1 MTKLFASQARSVFAL
16 SNVCKSRP
24 GADHFRL
31 HIANLVVQEGETL
44 ALVGESGCG
53 KSTALDLLA
62 CSLRPDEPDS
72 SSRFLFSPTEDTSI
86 DLFHTWEHGGSNA
99 MARERMRYMGYVL
112 QTGGLLP
119 FLTCADNITLT
130 SKVLNTVHKNI
141 KNIERLVEQLG
152 IAPLLSKYPAQLSVG
167 QRQRVAIARAL
178 AHNPSVVLA
187 DEPTAALDPANSR
200 LVMNLLLSLAV
211 QQGVTV
217 IMVSH
222 EQALAREIGFS
233 LARLSVEAGEDGV
246 VSTLSYGTPSSE
258 SFYGR

>member
-1 MTKLFASQARSVFAL
+1 MTQLFAPQARSVFAL
-16 SNVCKSRP
+16 LNVCKSRP

-31 HIANLVVQEGETL
+31 YITNFFVQAGETL

-62 CSLRPDEPDS
+62 CSLRPDAPGRA
-72 SSRFLFSPTEDTSI
+72 SRFFFSPAEETRLDI
-86 DLFHTWEHGGSNA
+86 YHAWMLGGTNA
-99 MARERMRYMGYVL
+99 LAKERMRYMGYVL

-119 FLTCADNITLT
+119 FLTCAENITLT
-130 SKVLNTVHKNI
+130 CKVLNTVHKNI
-141 KNIERLVEQLG
+141 KNIRRLVEQLG

-178 AHNPSVVLA
+178 AHNPTVVLA

-200 LVMNLLLSLAV
+200 LVMNLLFSLAV
-211 QQGVTV
+211 RQGVTV

-222 EQALAREIGFS
+222 EQRLAQETGFTLARFNVAEQQN
-233 LARLSVEAGEDGV
+233 GV
-246 VSTLSYGTPSSE
+246 VSTLSYGRL
-258 SFYGR
+258 YGC